1 MVWLDAFK
9 ALRQEETFESRLLR
23 DQLPLVAAGER
34 LSPSV
39 TERAS
44 GALASYLPRN
54 LAMGEKRRLIFVLPN
69 ATQNLGRF
77 LAVSLLLAD
86 FVKRREGSTPLLG
99 GDVLL
104 VTQHIRNCANLL
116 RDVALRL
123 RSERLPITEF
133 WPIEVLSQYSTPPDS
148 KPRVFVANPGWLSV
162 LKERKAFGSVVV
174 DVSHPR
180 TSDHL
185 EDLLKQPSVASSPIQ
200 ILVIPPWEKDRIAAL
215 SEKDRPSDLIW
226 AWDPAA
232 VEAVEEL
239 LATKPVSSP
248 PRLAERCVWLSDDPE
263 VEDHLA
269 DLHGLLVGAMKAG
282 SGNVPGA
289 VLGAW
294 GTYHKLRQLPVPLVA
309 LEEERREAYHTL
321 TIRER
326 IRELEEQP
334 PEARGAVGTYLD
346 ARWPTIV
353 ATLKALYDALLRRKD
368 PAKFYT
374 LASVVDQFIENRLP
388 SDSLRIVAPTRH
400 EGNMLA
406 TLLGDII
413 GSWPEALQS
422 GAVSITTVKEEPRV
436 IAEGSLRQ
444 TVLLGFRTSETRYLD
459 VYPGVPVHVVAYPY
473 EAEVDDKIQHRIH
486 ASIESFQEN
495 APRTMVL
502 KKLQLDVLA
511 SPGNETSQNGLPKT
525 KRPQIMRRFE
535 PQPRLQQRKFLGD
548 DAVEPL
554 NLQKIVGQNWFE
566 EIDVS
571 GETHVSGDKAKRSLE
586 YCEIVTAEGRYRFPT
601 GHLVNVFRLATE
613 QKERIPAG
621 DLEPGMLMVVL
632 VDDPYEDIFD
642 RTLEAIRQ
650 NQDIATQMALEL
662 WDHAKPSAL
671 TKFGGN
677 RMRLHNALEEHGLSV
692 DYGALLGW
700 YRTGD
705 DEIMAPDSREDFEIL
720 AGATGLY
727 SDPTRISATFNC
739 IRHERAVRRTC
750 GRQLSRLLSHL
761 AAGKNY
767 EAALKSADAIGTAL
781 EQVAAAVSLQ
791 EVESVRKLGKR
802 GFASTLE
809 EE

>member
-1 MVWLDAFK
+1 VVWLDAFR
-9 ALRQEETFESRLLR
+9 ALKQEETFESRLLR
-23 DQLPLVAAGER
+23 DQVPLVVAGEL

-54 LAMGEKRRLIFVLPN
+54 LAAGEKRRLIFVLPN
-69 ATQNLGRF
+69 ATQSLGRF

-86 FVKRREGSTPLLG
+86 FVERRKGSPPLLG

-104 VTQHIRNCANLL
+104 VTQHIRNCVNLL
-116 RDVALRL
+116 RDVALRH
-123 RSERLPITEF
+123 RSERLPLAEF
-133 WPIEVLSQYSTPPDS
+133 WPIEVLSQYSAAPDS
-148 KPRVFVANPGWLSV
+148 TPRVYVANPGWSSV
-162 LKERKAFGSVVV
+162 IKERKAFGSVVV

-185 EDLLKQPSVASSPIQ
+185 EDLLKQPSVASSPVQ

-239 LATKPVSSP
+239 LATKPRSSP
-248 PRLAERCVWLSDDPE
+248 PKVAERFVWLSDDPE
-263 VEDHLA
+263 VEDQLA
-269 DLHGLLVGAMKAG
+269 ELHTLLVGAMKAG
-282 SGNVPGA
+282 SGNVPGT

-294 GTYHKLRQLPVPLVA
+294 GTYHKLRQLSVPLVA
-309 LEEERREAYHTL
+309 LEEERREAYRTL

-326 IRELEEQP
+326 IQELEEQS
-334 PEARGAVGTYLD
+334 PEARGPVGTYLD
-346 ARWPTIV
+346 ARWPGIV
-353 ATLKALYDALLRRKD
+353 TALKALYESLLRRRE

-388 SDSLRIVAPTRH
+388 SDNLRIVAPTRH

-406 TLLGDII
+406 TLLADII
-413 GSWPEALQS
+413 GAWPEALQS
-422 GAVSITTVKEEPRV
+422 GAVTITTVKEEPRA
-436 IAEGSLRQ
+436 IAEGALRQ

-473 EAEVDDKIQHRIH
+473 EAEVDEKIQQRIH
-486 ASIESFQEN
+486 SSIESFQEN
-495 APRTMVL
+495 VPRTVVL
-502 KKLQLDVLA
+502 KQLQLDA
-511 SPGNETSQNGLPKT
+511 HTSTGNITPQNGLPKT
-525 KRPQIMRRFE
+525 KRPQVTRRFE
-535 PQPRLQQRKFLGD
+535 PQPRLQQRKFLCD

-554 NLQKIVGQNWFE
+554 SLQKLIGQNWFE

-571 GETHVSGDKAKRSLE
+571 GESHTFAGKSRRSLE
-586 YCEIVTAEGRYRFPT
+586 YCEIVTTEGRYRFPV
-601 GHLVNVFRLATE
+601 GRLVDVFRPATE
-613 QKERIPAG
+613 QKERIAAG

-632 VDDPYEDIFD
+632 VDDPYEDVFD

-650 NQDIATQMALEL
+650 NQDIATQIALEL
-662 WDHAKPSAL
+662 WDHAKPTAL
-671 TKFGGN
+671 TRFGGN
-677 RMRLHNALEEHGLSV
+677 RMRLHNALEGHGLSV
-692 DYGALLGW
+692 DYGALIGW

-705 DEIMAPDSREDFEIL
+705 DEIMAPDSRDDFEIL
-720 AGATGLY
+720 ARATGLY

-739 IRHERAVRRTC
+739 IRHERVVRRNC

-791 EVESVRKLGKR
+791 EVESVQKLGKR
-802 GFASTLE
+802 GFSSTLE

>member
-9 ALRQEETFESRLLR
+9 ALKEKQTFESRLLR
-23 DQLPLVAAGER
+23 DQVPLIVAGEH

-54 LAMGEKRRLIFVLPN
+54 LAIGERRRLILLLPN
-69 ATQNLGRF
+69 ATQSLGRF
-77 LAVSLLLAD
+77 LTVSLLLAD
-86 FVKRREGSTPLLG
+86 FVKRREGSMSLLK
-99 GDVLL
+99 GDLL
-104 VTQHIRNCANLL
+104 FITQHIRNCVNLL
-116 RDVALRL
+116 RDVALHL
-123 RSERLPITEF
+123 RSERLSITEF
-133 WPIEVLSQYSTPPDS
+133 WPIEVLSQFSTPPDS
-148 KPRVFVANPGWLSV
+148 KPRVFVANPGWSSV
-162 LKERKAFGSVVV
+162 LKERNPFGAVVV

-185 EDLLKQPSVASSPIQ
+185 EDLLKQPSIASSPIQ
-200 ILVIPPWEKDRIAAL
+200 ILVIPPWEKDRISAL

-226 AWDPAA
+226 SWDPAA

-239 LATKPVSSP
+239 LATKPASSP
-248 PRLAERCVWLSDDPE
+248 PRLMQRFVWLSDDSE
-263 VEDHLA
+263 VEDQLA
-269 DLHGLLVGAMKAG
+269 ELHSLLVGAMKAG
-282 SGNVPGA
+282 NGYVPGA

-294 GTYHKLRQLPVPLVA
+294 GTYNKLRQLSVPLVA
-309 LEEERREAYHTL
+309 LEEERRDAYHTL

-326 IRELEEQP
+326 IHELEEQP
-334 PEARGAVGTYLD
+334 PEGRGAIGTYLD
-346 ARWPTIV
+346 ARWPSIL
-353 ATLKALYDALLRRKD
+353 AALKALYDTLLRRKE
-368 PAKFYT
+368 PAKFYI
-374 LASVVDQFIENRLP
+374 LASVVDQFIEKRMP

-413 GSWPEALQS
+413 STWPEALQS
-422 GAVSITTVKEEPRV
+422 NAVSITTIKEEPRI
-436 IAEGSLRQ
+436 IAEGTLRQ

-473 EAEVDDKIQHRIH
+473 EAEVDDKIQQRIH
-486 ASIESFQEN
+486 ASIESYQEN
-495 APRTMVL
+495 APRIVVL
-502 KKLQLDVLA
+502 KQLQFDAPV
-511 SPGNETSQNGLPKT
+511 SSGNETLQNDLPKT
-525 KRPQIMRRFE
+525 KRPEITRRFE

-554 NLQKIVGQNWFE
+554 NLMKLIGQNWFE
-566 EIDVS
+566 EIDMS
-571 GETHVSGDKAKRSLE
+571 GETHAPDDKARRSLE
-586 YCEIVTAEGRYRFPT
+586 YCEIVTTEGRYRFPT
-601 GHLVNVFRLATE
+601 GRLVDIFRPATE
-613 QKERIPAG
+613 QKERVAAG

-632 VDDPYEDIFD
+632 VDDPYEDIFN

-650 NQDIATQMALEL
+650 NQDIATQMALDL
-662 WDHAKPSAL
+662 WDHAKPAAL
-671 TKFGGN
+671 TKYDGN
-677 RMRLHNALEEHGLSV
+677 RMRLHNALEGHGLSV

-705 DEIMAPDSREDFEIL
+705 DEIMAPDNREDFEIL
-720 AGATGLY
+720 ARATGLY

-791 EVESVRKLGKR
+791 EVESVRMLGKR